1 MAFFSAKKQNVAH
14 IVAAAGVSTASALGF
29 VACGQSRESRVADT
43 TSGSDSSNLS
53 TDMAEVDCPKTIRMK
68 WSVNEIK
75 PQVSLRNNDEYKKAL
90 EGIANIKQASHDL
103 QFSRVSL
110 TTKQCV
116 YNEKNNALAAKVF
129 IKKVIEE
136 QFGDDSPRFAVITR
150 MTVRVED
157 GDTKTR
163 FLSFFSIGTLP
174 SGDTVADGDD
184 NDIKDFLTPV
194 ADRVRSIGSIRY
206 AFEFSKVQ

>member
-1 MAFFSAKKQNVAH
+1 MAFFSAKKQNIAH
-14 IVAAAGVSTASALGF
+14 IVATAGVFTASALGF
-29 VACGQSRESRVADT
+29 VGCGQSRESRVADT

-53 TDMAEVDCPKTIRMK
+53 TYMAEVDCPKTIRMT

-90 EGIANIKQASHDL
+90 EGIANLKQSSHHL
-103 QFSRVSL
+103 QLSRVSL
-110 TTKQCV
+110 TPNQCV
-116 YNEKNNALAAKVF
+116 YEEKNNALAAKVF
-129 IKKVIEE
+129 ITKVIEE
-136 QFGDDSPRFAVITR
+136 QFGDDSQRFAVVTR

-157 GDTKTR
+157 GDTKKR

-174 SGDTVADGDD
+174 SGDIVADGDV
-184 NDIKDFLTPV
+184 NDIKEFFTPV

-206 AFEFSKVQ
+206 AFVFSKVQ